1 MVSKKGKRKI
11 VYDDKVYYWYVR
23 VTEESHRIHII
34 SEDKKIRICAPF
46 RDTEESVTPGTVR
59 ELLEKHFAD
68 EERKSSVKDKEI

>member
-23 VTEESHRIHII
+23 VTEESHRINII
-34 SEDKKIRICAPF
+34 SEDKKVRICVPF

-68 EERKSSVKDKEI
+68 QKAETEI

>member
-11 VYDDKVYYWYVR
+11 VYDDRVYYWFVR
-23 VTEESHRIHII
+23 VTEESHRINII
-34 SEDKKIRICAPF
+34 SEDKKVRICVPF

-68 EERKSSVKDKEI
+68 QKAETEI